1 VTIGA
6 KLSQRQ
12 SVSESVLYVHIIF
25 EWKGVVM
32 TGEEKGEKA
41 VTQFRP
47 PVDARAG
54 IAGIARGE

>member
-1 VTIGA
+1 MVT
-6 KLSQRQ
+6 
-12 SVSESVLYVHIIF
+12 LYF

-54 IAGIARGE
+54 IAGIARGD